1 LQPDNPSPAVP
12 ALRLRGVS
20 KRFGELTV
28 LDNLDLDVEAGERI
42 SIIGRSGSGKT
53 TLLRVVMTLEQADT
67 GIIDVFGRPLGWRM
81 DGGRRVAID
90 PKTNRAVRADIG
102 MVFQQFNLFPHMTAI
117 ENVIEAPVHVKGEA
131 RASARERGMA
141 LLQQVGLADKA
152 GHYPR
157 QLSGGQQQR
166 VAIARALAM
175 QPRILLFDEVTS
187 ALDPERVDEVLDV
200 IGALAESNEITMLI
214 VTHEMRFARDVA
226 TRTIFMENG
235 LVVEDDKPSV
245 VFGNPR
251 MPRTQ
256 SFLKSI
262 LDKGL

>member
-1 LQPDNPSPAVP
+1 MQPDNPSPAVP

-20 KRFGELTV
+20 KHFGELTV

-67 GIIDVFGRPLGWRM
+67 GIIEVFGRPLGWRLE
-81 DGGRRVAID
+81 GGRRVAID
-90 PKTNRAVRADIG
+90 AKANRAVRADIG

-152 GHYPR
+152 DHYPR

-235 LVVEDDKPSV
+235 LVVEDDKPSI

>member
-67 GIIDVFGRPLGWRM
+67 GIIEVFGRPLGWRLE
-81 DGGRRVAID
+81 GGRRVAID
-90 PKTNRAVRADIG
+90 AKANRAVRADIG

-152 GHYPR
+152 DHYPR

-235 LVVEDDKPSV
+235 LVVEDDKPSI

>member
-1 LQPDNPSPAVP
+1 MQPDNPSPAVP

-67 GIIDVFGRPLGWRM
+67 GIIEVFGRPLGWRLE
-81 DGGRRVAID
+81 GGRRVAID
-90 PKTNRAVRADIG
+90 AKANRAVRADIG

-152 GHYPR
+152 DHYPR

-235 LVVEDDKPSV
+235 LVVEDDKPSI

>member
-1 LQPDNPSPAVP
+1 MQPDNPSPSVP

-67 GIIDVFGRPLGWRM
+67 GIIEVFGRPLGWRLE
-81 DGGRRVAID
+81 GGRRVAID
-90 PKTNRAVRADIG
+90 AKANRAVRADIG

-152 GHYPR
+152 DHYPR

-235 LVVEDDKPSV
+235 LVVEDDKPSI

>member
-1 LQPDNPSPAVP
+1 LRPDNSAAASP

-20 KRFGELTV
+20 KRYGDLTV
-28 LDNLDLDVEAGERI
+28 MDNLDLDIQPGERI

-53 TLLRVVMTLEQADT
+53 TLLRVVMTLEQADS
-67 GIIDVFGRPLGWRM
+67 GIIEVFGRPLGWRM
-81 DGGRRVAID
+81 EGNLRVPID
-90 PKTNRAVRADIG
+90 AKTNRAVRADIG
-102 MVFQQFNLFPHMTAI
+102 MVFQQFNLFPHLTAI

-131 RASARERGMA
+131 RASATERGMA
-141 LLQQVGLADKA
+141 LLKQVGLADKA

-175 QPRILLFDEVTS
+175 EPRILLFDEVTS

-200 IGALAESNEITMLI
+200 IGELAASNEITMLI

-235 LVVEDDKPSV
+235 LVVEDDLPSV

-251 MPRTQ
+251 MERTQ

-262 LDKGL
+262 LEKGL

>member
-1 LQPDNPSPAVP
+1 MQPDNSSSAAP

-20 KRFGELTV
+20 KRYGELTV
-28 LDNLDLDVEAGERI
+28 LDNLDLDIQPGERI

-53 TLLRVVMTLEQADT
+53 TLLRVVMTLEQADA
-67 GIIDVFGRPLGWRM
+67 GIIEVFGRPIGWRM
-81 DGGRRVAID
+81 DGDRRVALD
-90 PKTNRAVRADIG
+90 PRTSRAVRADIG
-102 MVFQQFNLFPHMTAI
+102 MVFQQFNLFPHRTAL
-117 ENVIEAPVHVKGEA
+117 ENVIEAPVHVKGES

-141 LLQQVGLADKA
+141 LLKQVGLADKA
-152 GHYPR
+152 DHYPR

-200 IGALAESNEITMLI
+200 IGELAASNEITMLI

-235 LVVEDDKPSV
+235 LVIEDDKPLV

>member
-1 LQPDNPSPAVP
+1 MQPDNPSPSVP

-67 GIIDVFGRPLGWRM
+67 GIIEVFGRPLGWRLE
-81 DGGRRVAID
+81 GGRRVAID
-90 PKTNRAVRADIG
+90 AKANRAVRADIG

-152 GHYPR
+152 DHYPR

-235 LVVEDDKPSV
+235 L
-245 VFGNPR
+245 
-251 MPRTQ
+251 
-256 SFLKSI
+256 
-262 LDKGL
+262 